1 MILVT
6 GFGPF
11 RTVQENP
18 SAALA
23 RALHGQRVGDE
34 LIVAHVL
41 PVSFARGPQMAV
53 AMARTLRPSLILGFG
68 VSRRVRTEVECIGRN
83 RVGSGP
89 DVDGEAPP
97 DLGPGPATLDATL
110 PVHRLARA
118 LDASVSEDAGS
129 YVCNA
134 WLYTVLRDVPKIPS
148 TFVHIPPSGHSAAS
162 VLFALGQHVT
172 GE

>member
-23 RALHGQRVGDE
+23 RALHGQRIGDE
-34 LIVAHVL
+34 RIVAHVL

-83 RVGSGP
+83 HVGSGP

-110 PVHRLARA
+110 
-118 LDASVSEDAGS
+118 
-129 YVCNA
+129 
-134 WLYTVLRDVPKIPS
+134 
-148 TFVHIPPSGHSAAS
+148 
-162 VLFALGQHVT
+162 QH
-172 GE
+172 